1 MLGCTE
7 RLTLRRAVYDP
18 DLDADSLHEVV
29 LPGVSVQGATAF
41 LPGKTGPER
50 RDILKVR
57 VPSALCRDY
66 LAPHGW
72 TVSPG
77 DVAVY
82 KGVEYTVCTVHNDL
96 ERRINPHVYLELR

>member
-18 DLDADSLHEVV
+18 DLDADSLHEMV
-29 LPGVSVQGATAF
+29 LPGVSVQGAAAIW
-41 LPGKTGPER
+41 PGKTGPTS

-57 VPSALCRDY
+57 VPLALCRDY
-66 LAPHGW
+66 LAPDGW
-72 TVSPG
+72 WVAPG

-82 KGVEYTVCTVHNDL
+82 KGVEYTVCAVHNDL
-96 ERRINPHVYLELR
+96 ERRLNPHVYLELR